1 MLHLL
6 YDAFPCIS
14 GPVAAQTRHLVP
26 RRSCIP
32 GWLHGRS
39 YRWHDDAHCTLSCG
53 KLQASVSVAA
63 LVTAYIA
70 HQRTMPFIRVLQVAP
85 EVQDRTLHAKA
96 SLERARTD
104 PQGSPALEWAD
115 TNPARHKLPA
125 PVADTVVPLNVPVSS
140 VLTKDGTA
148 VEQGPG
154 GHRGW

>member
-6 YDAFPCIS
+6 HDTFPCIS
-14 GPVAAQTRHLVP
+14 GLVAAQTRHLVP
-26 RRSCIP
+26 RRSCVS
-32 GWLHGRS
+32 GWLHGRP

-96 SLERARTD
+96 SSERARTD

-115 TNPARHKLPA
+115 TSPARHKSPA
-125 PVADTVVPLNVPVSS
+125 PVADTVVPLNVPILPV
-140 VLTKDGTA
+140 VTKDGTA
-148 VEQGPG
+148 AQQGSG
-154 GHRGW
+154 GRRGW